1 MSNIEKVIEEKEELK
16 EGVAEDTLKYSA
28 TTYIKTQDLK
38 DFNYYLGTMRKSYGL
53 LIGGILL
60 IAFGGYGL
68 ISEPSENV
76 KNNILLCVL
85 GVVSLLF
92 VFVFSKLILKERIKK
107 LDLSDMPA
115 VTIVVSEEGIIY
127 KFENEENNEGHDI
140 IPFAWHLV
148 DRCVELKNHIY
159 IHMVDYRTVL
169 LVIKSDVENTR
180 AYEYLKE
187 KVQAVGKWL
196 EK

>member
-16 EGVAEDTLKYSA
+16 EGVVEDASKYSA

-38 DFNYYLGTMRKSYGL
+38 DFNYYLGTGRKSFGL
-53 LIGGILL
+53 LIGGVLL
-60 IAFGGYGL
+60 VAFGGYGL
-68 ISEPSENV
+68 ITEPSENV
-76 KNNILLCVL
+76 KNNVLLCIL

-115 VTIVVSEEGIIY
+115 VEIVVSDEGIVY
-127 KFENEENNEGHDI
+127 KFEDEKNNEGHDI
-140 IPFAWHLV
+140 IPFAWNLV
-148 DRCVELKNHIY
+148 DKCVVKENHIY

-169 LVIKSDVENTR
+169 LVVKSDIENTKVYTYIKDKMQ
-180 AYEYLKE
+180 AASKWIE
-187 KVQAVGKWL
+187 K
-196 EK
+196 